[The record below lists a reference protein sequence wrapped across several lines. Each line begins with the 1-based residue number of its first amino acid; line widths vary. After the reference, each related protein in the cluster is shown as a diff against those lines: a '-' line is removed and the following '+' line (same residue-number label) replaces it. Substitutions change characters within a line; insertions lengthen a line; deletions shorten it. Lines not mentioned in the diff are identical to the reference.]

1 MALPP
6 KPPVMN
12 PEPPATVED
21 LAIIVRRLV
30 RRLRTHNPQDDVARQ
45 AYEYLRRKGLQ
56 GNILRSE

>member
-12 PEPPATVED
+12 PEPPPTIED
-21 LAIIVRRLV
+21 LAMIVRRLV
-30 RRLRTHNPQDDVARQ
+30 RRLRNHNPQDDVARQ
-45 AYEYLRRKGLQ
+45 AFDYLRLKGLQ